1 MRVMEEIARFVLENK
16 RISVQLK
23 NIRAKLRRSIDR
35 LAKADIHFKH
45 RKALQ
50 DVGRRVYTRKEA
62 KRKSI
67 LDVYVAN
74 AKRVEEALRVLE
86 EFSKLIDP
94 RYGKVFKDIRFRVY
108 SLEKRG
114 FRALGQK
121 GSA

>member
-1 MRVMEEIARFVLENK
+1 MEEVARFVLEN
-16 RISVQLK
+16 RRLSVQLK

-35 LAKADIHFKH
+35 LAKGDIYFRH

-50 DVGRRVYTRKEA
+50 DVGRNVYTRKEA
-62 KRKSI
+62 KRSSI

-94 RYGKVFKDIRFRVY
+94 QHGKVFKDIRFRVY

-114 FRALGQK
+114 FRALGQS
-121 GSA
+121 GSL